1 MQYSFGTGKLI
12 VMNGIS
18 PIELATLQ
26 DISMDFDAGAK
37 ELYSNMRLPELIA
50 LGKGKLSGKATF
62 ENVNADALNLLT
74 SGLGTVSTGQYVYA
88 EEAFNM
94 STGTNTFTP
103 SHAGAFYQ
111 NMGVVDVSNS
121 MNQVP
126 MLITGGALSAAS
138 TPGVVVSTTGGSIGA
153 STLSVKVAAITTNAL
168 SQCSVVGVQQS
179 GLTLPSA
186 GVTAASTGQTTG
198 VLTGTTNSVT
208 VNINPVTNAAG
219 YAIFM
224 GVSGSETLQAITSNI
239 SFLLTANVTGGVVFP
254 ATDTSGNA
262 SSGQYNVNAT
272 SGLYSFN
279 TADATNNKS
288 VIVRYLWKDSVNGKT
303 MQLTNQ
309 PQGSATYFSMFLSTV
324 MASKISSASYQ
335 NNVWLN
341 ACLSTKLSLAWK
353 LEDFNGEQFDF
364 SAFSN
369 SSGGLGWMTV
379 GSL

>member
-37 ELYSNMRLPELIA
+37 ELYSNMRFAELIA

-62 ENVNADALNLLT
+62 ENVNADSLNLLT
-74 SGLGTVSTGQYVYA
+74 SGLGTVSAGQYVYA
-88 EEAFNM
+88 EEAFTM
-94 STGTNTFTP
+94 STGTSTYTP
-103 SHAGAFYQ
+103 SHAGCFYQ
-111 NMGVVDVSNS
+111 NMGVVDVSNAF
-121 MNQVP
+121 NQVP
-126 MLITGGALSAAS
+126 MLITGGALSATTA
-138 TPGVVVSTTGGSIGA
+138 PGVVVATTGGSIGA
-153 STLSVKVAAITTNAL
+153 STLSVKVAAITANAL
-168 SQCSVVGVQQS
+168 TQCNVVGVQQA

-198 VLTGTTNSVT
+198 ALTGSTNSVT
-208 VNINPVTNAAG
+208 VNIAPVVNAAG

-224 GVSGSETLQAITSNI
+224 GVSGSETLQMITTATSVM
-239 SFLLTANVTGGVVFP
+239 LTANVTGGAAFT
-254 ATDTSGNA
+254 ASDTSGNA
-262 SSGQYNVNAT
+262 ASGQYNVNAT
-272 SGLYSFN
+272 TGVYTFN
-279 TADATNNKS
+279 AADATNNKS
-288 VIVRYLWKDSVNGKT
+288 VIVRYLWKDSVNGRT
-303 MQLTNQ
+303 MALNNQ
-309 PQGSATYFSMFLSTV
+309 PQGAATYFSLFLTTNMVSKVSGST
-324 MASKISSASYQ
+324 YQ

-353 LEDFNGEQFDF
+353 LEDFNGKSFDF

-369 SSGGLGWMTV
+369 SSGGLGWMSV